1 MAKESGLGWSTAS
14 RDDAGGNVRALVAD
28 VTNVDFATPRNTQDI
43 TGMDKSAMERL
54 LLLGDYSSTWTIVFN
69 DAANEMHDVHKTATT
84 ADVVRT
90 ETLTI
95 SGQILTNEVILT
107 DYVVSRAA
115 SGELV
120 ATCPAVLQDGTDPIW
135 TT

>member
-14 RDDAGGNVRALVAD
+14 RDDSAGTLRALVND

-69 DAANEMHDVHKTATT
+69 DGSNAMHDVHKTVCS
-84 ADVVRT
+84 ADVLRSESLV
-90 ETLTI
+90 I
-95 SGQILTNEVILT
+95 SGQTLNNEVALT
-107 DYVVSRAA
+107 DYAINRAA
-115 SGELV
+115 TGELV
-120 ATCPAVLQDGTDPIW
+120 ASCPAVLSSGTDPTW
-135 TT
+135 S